1 MANLVDEMESFEAAV
16 AVSERINDLVEAI
29 RKRLKT
35 LDPDDPVALVLKQG
49 LNDLRP
55 IQSEFNY
62 ITTVAWNE
70 ITRQ

>member
-1 MANLVDEMESFEAAV
+1 MESFEAAV